1 MAGLRIGVNALY
13 LIPGGVGGTEIY
25 LRSLLQALA
34 EVDTTDRY
42 ILFVN
47 RETGA
52 DLAPQAANFDVAMQ
66 HVRAVHR
73 PARILW
79 EQFVLPWQLRRW
91 KIDVLL
97 NPGFT
102 APAIAPCPQVTVFHD
117 LQHKRRPR
125 NFRWFDLPFWRF
137 FLWLSAVRSRRLIA
151 VSETTRND
159 LLLFYDL
166 PPERVVTVQHGVD
179 PRFFEIGRL
188 RQNATPDRLLL
199 CVSTLHP
206 HKNIERL
213 VRAFAAFHQSHA
225 DYRLVLAGMK
235 GFHTRAVEQLTGELG
250 LSSHVTITGWMPRE
264 ELYGL
269 YQRAAAFLYPS
280 TFEGFGM
287 PVVEALAAG
296 IPTACS
302 GIEPLL
308 SIAAGSALFFPP
320 HDEQAITATMKLL
333 VEDEGLRNKLTIEG
347 PKRAAAFSWERAG
360 RETLTVLE
368 AAAQRSRSSS

>member
-1 MAGLRIGVNALY
+1 LY

-25 LRSLLQALA
+25 LRSLVRALA
-34 EVDTTDRY
+34 EVDKTNRY

-47 RETGA
+47 CETGT
-52 DLAPQAANFDVAMQ
+52 DLAPAAPNFDVAMQ

-79 EQFVLPWQLRRW
+79 EQFVLPWQVRRW
-91 KIDVLL
+91 KIDVLF

-102 APAIAPCPQVTVFHD
+102 APAINSCPQVTVFHD
-117 LQHKRRPR
+117 LQHKRHPE

-137 FLWLSAVRSRRLIA
+137 FVWLSAVRSERLIA
-151 VSETTRND
+151 VSESTRKD
-159 LLLFYDL
+159 LLLFYAL
-166 PPERVVTVQHGVD
+166 PPTRIVTVQHGVD

-188 RQNATPDRLLL
+188 RQRAAPERLLL

-213 VRAFAAFHQSHA
+213 VRAFAAFHPSHP

-235 GFHTRAVEQLTGELG
+235 GFHARAVERLVSELG
-250 LSSHVTITGWMPRE
+250 LSSNITITGWTPRE
-264 ELYGL
+264 ELYDL
-269 YQRAAAFLYPS
+269 YRRAAVFLYPS

-308 SIAAGSALFFPP
+308 SIAGGAALFFPP
-320 HDEQAITATMKLL
+320 QDEQRITATMKLL
-333 VEDEGLRNKLTIEG
+333 IENVSLRDRLALEG
-347 PKRAAAFSWERAG
+347 PKRAAIFSWERAA
-360 RETLTVLE
+360 RETLAVIE
-368 AAAQRSRSSS
+368 AAAQRSKSSN